1 MPPVYEELPG
11 FEDDISE
18 CASFE
23 ELPDTVRGYIRRIEE
38 LTGVKVS
45 MISVGA
51 DRRQT
56 IVR

>member
-1 MPPVYEELPG
+1 MTPVYEELPG

-18 CASFE
+18 CTAFE
-23 ELPDTVRGYIRRIEE
+23 ELPGTVQGYIRRIEE
-38 LTGVKVS
+38 LSGVKVS